1 MEAKQVLVIAA
12 TMLAAM
18 GAPAFAQQAREPY
31 VRVAEI
37 EIDPAHL
44 EAYTAAVKEQIEAA
58 IGLEAGVLALYS
70 VADKDNPAHV
80 FVFEM
85 YADIDAY
92 KAHLETAHFKKYKAT
107 TEKMV
112 KSLKLV
118 QAAPIMLGTNASVP
132 FPNAP
137 H

>member
-80 FVFEM
+80 FVFEL

-92 KAHLETAHFKKYKAT
+92 KAHLETAHFKKYKVAT
-107 TEKMV
+107 QDMV
-112 KSLKLV
+112 KSLKLRETI
-118 QAAPIMLGTNASVP
+118 PILLGSKSR
-132 FPNAP
+132 
-137 H
+137 

>member
-92 KAHLETAHFKKYKAT
+92 KAHLETAHFKKYKVAT
-107 TEKMV
+107 QDMV
-112 KSLKLV
+112 KSLKLRETI
-118 QAAPIMLGTNASVP
+118 PILLSSKSR
-132 FPNAP
+132 
-137 H
+137 

>member
-37 EIDPAHL
+37 EIDPAQL

-92 KAHLETAHFKKYKAT
+92 KAHLETAHFKKYKVAT
-107 TEKMV
+107 QDMV
-112 KSLKLV
+112 KSLKLRETI
-118 QAAPIMLGTNASVP
+118 PILLGSKSR
-132 FPNAP
+132 
-137 H
+137 

>member
-85 YADIDAY
+85 YSDIDAY
-92 KAHLETAHFKKYKAT
+92 KAHLETAHFKKYKVAT
-107 TEKMV
+107 QDMV
-112 KSLKLV
+112 KSLKLRETI
-118 QAAPIMLGTNASVP
+118 PILLGSKSR
-132 FPNAP
+132 
-137 H
+137 